1 MVAGLIYI
9 LAKVTKLFFV
19 AGQMADRGAQIYL
32 LVAKK
37 EKLSIDIPLEK
48 VEKILTIEG
57 EQQ

>member
-1 MVAGLIYI
+1 MIYI